1 LRLKRLG
8 LAERE
13 YPEVRSVSVWLDDHL
28 WKLNGST
35 SIRIAM
41 HKGWVKVE
49 LEPHKQYWKY
59 VNGGWWLASDAKVKL
74 DRKNRRLVLYL
85 TFKKSAKAYE
95 PRGLVAV
102 DVNENHVAVL
112 YR

>member
-1 LRLKRLG
+1 LKRLG

-35 SIRIAM
+35 SIRIAT

-59 VNGGWWLASDAKVKL
+59 VNGGW
-74 DRKNRRLVLYL
+74 
-85 TFKKSAKAYE
+85 
-95 PRGLVAV
+95 
-102 DVNENHVAVL
+102 
-112 YR
+112 